1 MTCEI
6 AAEWRPDL
14 FHEGIYALT
23 FKGYPEPS
31 GSVASDADDGEAL
44 AILRNGT
51 ILGSDRFGG
60 LFTGTYEFDASTG
73 QNTFRVRI
81 DVPPQGELITGF
93 TAGYK
98 GATFDIVAAF
108 DPTSARAATTI
119 RVAGQPVNVEL
130 AFLGVVP
137 K

>member
-1 MTCEI
+1 
-6 AAEWRPDL
+6 L

-23 FKGYPEPS
+23 FKGYPGAN
-31 GSVASDADDGEAL
+31 GSPASDTDSGEAL

-51 ILGSDRFGG
+51 VLGSDRFGG
-60 LFTGTYEFDASTG
+60 LFTGTYAFDPGTG
-73 QNTFRVRI
+73 QNMFRVSI

-108 DPTSARAATTI
+108 DTSLSKAATTI
-119 RVAGQPVNVEL
+119 HVAGQPVDVKFT
-130 AFLGVVP
+130 FLGVLP